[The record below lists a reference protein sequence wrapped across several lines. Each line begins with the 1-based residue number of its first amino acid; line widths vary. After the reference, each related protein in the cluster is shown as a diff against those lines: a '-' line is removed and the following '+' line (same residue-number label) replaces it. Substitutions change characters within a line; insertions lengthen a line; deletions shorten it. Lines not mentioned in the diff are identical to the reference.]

1 MLHQPIGVHHLCHE
15 DAFGVVADGKNIQS
29 TIHMG
34 EVIPFQNQQIHIQ
47 FTNRRGTMIE
57 QQAGLINQLIYQQT
71 VYYGGQHRLYPSIT
85 QLFHLLDDIVA
96 LGCTTHSISIVPF
109 YRSAARGGFQE
120 ELDIGGF
127 YMECRECVT
136 QEEISR
142 FPLELRYWANPDDE
156 YRILAEYIS
165 DDDMR
170 HSHFLCQQDD
180 VASFHHAIRTYQT
193 FLMERGIPQMMK
205 WLSRFYQLTPEELA
219 YGYFCFEVRS
229 E

>member
-1 MLHQPIGVHHLCHE
+1 
-15 DAFGVVADGKNIQS
+15 
-29 TIHMG
+29 
-34 EVIPFQNQQIHIQ
+34 
-47 FTNRRGTMIE
+47 MIE

-127 YMECRECVT
+127 YIECRECVT

-142 FPLELRYWANPDDE
+142 FPLELATGQILMMNIGYSLNTLVTTICAIAISFVNKMMWHLSIMPSV
-156 YRILAEYIS
+156 RI
-165 DDDMR
+165 R
-170 HSHFLCQQDD
+170 
-180 VASFHHAIRTYQT
+180 
-193 FLMERGIPQMMK
+193 
-205 WLSRFYQLTPEELA
+205 RF
-219 YGYFCFEVRS
+219 
-229 E
+229 